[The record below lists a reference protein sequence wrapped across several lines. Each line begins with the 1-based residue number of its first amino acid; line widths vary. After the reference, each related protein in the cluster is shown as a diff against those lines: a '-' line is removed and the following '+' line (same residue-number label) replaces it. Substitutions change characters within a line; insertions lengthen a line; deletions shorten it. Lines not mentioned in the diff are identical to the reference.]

1 MLFCIWCRPYGWTE
15 VLKTSFFP
23 SLNLCS
29 QLSASKLS
37 VPLLYINHKK
47 QWNMPAWPCPWGA
60 QFGTTCE
67 KPIPHSHVAYS
78 RTCSHGDSSV
88 CDPSSTQPVVIRTC
102 QPVHPLNAHT
112 RLGCNVITASC
123 NGAVWAPHYGVK
135 AIRCCL
141 GSTLWRE
148 GNQVLFWD
156 QQYGLKAIR
165 CCLDST
171 LWLEGNQVLSGM

>member
-29 QLSASKLS
+29 QLSVSKLS

-112 RLGCNVITASC
+112 HVWAVTSLQLHAMVLFGLNITVWRQS
-123 NGAVWAPHYGVK
+123 GAVWDQHYGVK

-141 GSTLWRE
+141 GSTVWPE
-148 GNQVLFWD
+148 GNKVLF
-156 QQYGLKAIR
+156 GLNIMA
-165 CCLDST
+165 
-171 LWLEGNQVLSGM
+171 WG